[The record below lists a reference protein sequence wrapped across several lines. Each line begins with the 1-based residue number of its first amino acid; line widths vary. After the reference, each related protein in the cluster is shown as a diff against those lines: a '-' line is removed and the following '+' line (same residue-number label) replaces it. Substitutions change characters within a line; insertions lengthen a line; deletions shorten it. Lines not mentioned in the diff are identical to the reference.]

1 MKIYDLTAPISPSL
15 VVWEGDP
22 PVDLSHVA
30 HLDHGDDYTV
40 TRMDMGA
47 RLRSG
52 DPPARPIGQ
61 RDAAVQR
68 KGQLERDMRAAEARA
83 SEIAV

>member
-1 MKIYDLTAPISPSL
+1 
-15 VVWEGDP
+15 
-22 PVDLSHVA
+22 
-30 HLDHGDDYTV
+30 
-40 TRMDMGA
+40 MDMGA

-83 SEIAV
+83 GQIAGEAGGGRRMVDKQGVDTRRA